1 MVPELEIDF
10 DSDAWKTI
18 EAHARKQLD
27 ELRLSNDKT
36 SHDATATAVIR
47 GRIAAWK
54 ELLEL
59 PEKRREAER
68 KAQAPVR
75 RVADW

>member
-27 ELRLSNDKT
+27 ELRLSNDKP
-36 SHDATATAVIR
+36 SLDAIATAVTR

-59 PEKRREAER
+59 PVKRREAQEL
-68 KAQAPVR
+68 AVR
-75 RVADW
+75 PNEYSGY